1 MATTFQATDDP
12 EKAADLRRMKRR
24 ASGLLV
30 LVTAIFVLVRTTTDS
45 EGWAGY
51 VEAAAEAAMV
61 GGVADWFAV
70 TALFRHPRGLPI
82 PHTAIIPRRK
92 DAIGA
97 SLGTFVQENFLD
109 PDMVAERVNSYG
121 VAKRAGQW
129 LAEPDNAAR
138 LGAQSAAAIDGVS
151 EMLQD
156 DEVAA
161 SIESMLRARIEQI
174 PVTLLAAK
182 GLEAAIEGGH
192 HQAALDVALRGA
204 TRLVQENAMD
214 LRSRLYE
221 ESPWWVPEAIDDR
234 VFDKIQTGITSLAA
248 DVLAKPDHELRALLD
263 TKIRQFAADLE
274 TSPDFEAKGEEFKAQ
289 LLDHPEVRDWLNSLW
304 DQIKS
309 SLIAAAE
316 DPTSE
321 FRQKIESTIVRAG
334 ESLATD
340 PLLQAKVDGWIE
352 SVVRY
357 GIEQSGSE
365 VANLISTTV
374 EGWDAQQTGERTEL
388 QVGHDLQFIR
398 INGTVVGGL
407 VGTLIH
413 AVGEFL

>member
-1 MATTFQATDDP
+1 MATTFQGTDDP
-12 EKAADLRRMKRR
+12 AKAAELRRMKLR
-24 ASGLLV
+24 ASALLV
-30 LVTAIFVLVRTTTDS
+30 LVTAIFVVMRTATDS

-70 TALFRHPRGLPI
+70 TALFRHPLGLPI

-92 DAIGA
+92 DAIGS
-97 SLGTFVQENFLD
+97 SLGIFVQENFLE

-121 VAKRAGQW
+121 IAKRAGMW
-129 LAEPDNAAR
+129 LSEADNAAR
-138 LGAQSAAAIDGVS
+138 LGSQSAAAITGVS

-161 SIESMLRARIEQI
+161 SIESMLRRRLEQL
-174 PVTLLAAK
+174 PVTLLASKAM
-182 GLEAAIEGGH
+182 EAAIEGGH
-192 HQAALDVALRGA
+192 HQAALDSVLHGA
-204 TRLVQENAMD
+204 TTLVQENATV
-214 LRSRLYE
+214 LRARLYE

-234 VFDKIQTGITSLAA
+234 VFDKIQSGVVSFAA
-248 DVLAKPDHELRALLD
+248 DVLATPDHEVRTLVD
-263 TKIRQFAADLE
+263 TKVRAFAEDLKS
-274 TSPDFEAKGEEFKAQ
+274 SPAYEAKGEEFKAQ
-289 LLDHPEVRDWLNSLW
+289 LLDHPEVRAWLDSLW
-304 DQIKS
+304 DQIKA

-316 DPTSE
+316 DPESE
-321 FRQKIESTIVRAG
+321 FRQKVEETIMRAG
-334 ESLATD
+334 QSLASD

-374 EGWDAQQTGERTEL
+374 ERWDAEQTSERIEL

-413 AVGEFL
+413 AVGELL